1 MQFFVAEM
9 AMFAQQV
16 IPLFVTERKE
26 TRNIEDMY
34 HLFAC
39 TPMHPHDLPREVNL
53 LAMATWKGTNDVDFI
68 CIPSKRVVWIT

>member
-1 MQFFVAEM
+1 MQFFVADM

-34 HLFAC
+34 HLF
-39 TPMHPHDLPREVNL
+39 TYPSMHPRRVN
-53 LAMATWKGTNDVDFI
+53 
-68 CIPSKRVVWIT
+68 S

>member
-1 MQFFVAEM
+1 MQLFVAEM
-9 AMFAQQV
+9 AMFAQQM

-53 LAMATWKGTNDVDFI
+53 LAMAT
-68 CIPSKRVVWIT
+68 

>member
-1 MQFFVAEM
+1 MQLFVAEM

-26 TRNIEDMY
+26 TRNVEDMY

-39 TPMHPHDLPREVNL
+39 TSMHPRDLPREVNL
-53 LAMATWKGTNDVDFI
+53 LAMAT
-68 CIPSKRVVWIT
+68 